1 MPLQNDE
8 SIILAAAGKAVG
20 SYRPTRKD
28 KTRWKRTDDMS
39 SVTARSTLD
48 EGVKTVREIVET

>member
-8 SIILAAAGKAVG
+8 SIILAAGKAVG

-48 EGVKTVREIVET
+48 EGVKTVKEIVET